1 MKDQGPSMQLA
12 IDCST
17 RGDPVDAFAPEASQ
31 TLTSSTDSSKTE
43 KGPELS
49 DYRADIQTNGLSGP
63 EGEV

>member
-1 MKDQGPSMQLA
+1 LF
-12 IDCST
+12 
-17 RGDPVDAFAPEASQ
+17 DPVDAFAPEASQ